1 MGKIASETAE
11 LLKEIILSC
20 SAEDILPEELD
31 NFIDFL
37 ANVSDSNANEPQ
49 AIDKTGAEVLFLTS
63 FLTEELEKDF
73 PEIETDFIF
82 HSRAKLPQFGR
93 DAIPLVNLLNCSSII
108 DNHQQRVLA
117 SILCGAQS
125 GDSYCAELLKSMYK
139 IYHKKEYS
147 QFKRYPKLT
156 SRN

>member
-93 DAIPLVNLLNCSSII
+93 DAIPLVNLLNCSVSSTITSKGSL
-108 DNHQQRVLA
+108 HQSYAVPRVE
-117 SILCGAQS
+117 IPIVQS
-125 GDSYCAELLKSMYK
+125 C
-139 IYHKKEYS
+139 
-147 QFKRYPKLT
+147 
-156 SRN
+156 

>member
-108 DNHQQRVLA
+108 DNHQQRVLE
-117 SILCGAQS
+117 SIL
-125 GDSYCAELLKSMYK
+125 
-139 IYHKKEYS
+139 
-147 QFKRYPKLT
+147 
-156 SRN
+156 

>member
-73 PEIETDFIF
+73 PEIETDFIAAPNSPSSAEMPF
-82 HSRAKLPQFGR
+82 LWLIYLTAPVSSTITSKGSLHQSYAVPRVE
-93 DAIPLVNLLNCSSII
+93 IPIV
-108 DNHQQRVLA
+108 
-117 SILCGAQS
+117 QS
-125 GDSYCAELLKSMYK
+125 C
-139 IYHKKEYS
+139 
-147 QFKRYPKLT
+147 
-156 SRN
+156 

>member
-31 NFIDFL
+31 NFIAFL

-63 FLTEELEKDF
+63 FMTEELVKDF
-73 PEIETDFIF
+73 PEIETDFPSSAEMPLLWLIYLTAPVSSTITSNGSL
-82 HSRAKLPQFGR
+82 HQSYAVPRVE
-93 DAIPLVNLLNCSSII
+93 IPIV
-108 DNHQQRVLA
+108 
-117 SILCGAQS
+117 QS
-125 GDSYCAELLKSMYK
+125 C
-139 IYHKKEYS
+139 
-147 QFKRYPKLT
+147 
-156 SRN
+156 

>member
-82 HSRAKLPQFGR
+82 HSRAKLPSSAEMPFLWLIYLTAPVSSTITSKGSLHQSYAVPR
-93 DAIPLVNLLNCSSII
+93 VEIPLC
-108 DNHQQRVLA
+108 RA
-117 SILCGAQS
+117 A
-125 GDSYCAELLKSMYK
+125 
-139 IYHKKEYS
+139 
-147 QFKRYPKLT
+147 
-156 SRN
+156 

>member
-93 DAIPLVNLLNCSSII
+93 DA
-108 DNHQQRVLA
+108 Q
-117 SILCGAQS
+117 
-125 GDSYCAELLKSMYK
+125 
-139 IYHKKEYS
+139 
-147 QFKRYPKLT
+147 
-156 SRN
+156 

>member
-1 MGKIASETAE
+1 MI
-11 LLKEIILSC
+11 
-20 SAEDILPEELD
+20 
-31 NFIDFL
+31 
-37 ANVSDSNANEPQ
+37 SDSNANEPQ

-108 DNHQQRVLA
+108 DNHQQMVLA
-117 SILCGAQS
+117 SILCRCPEWRFLLCRA
-125 GDSYCAELLKSMYK
+125 AE
-139 IYHKKEYS
+139 EYVQNLS
-147 QFKRYPKLT
+147 
-156 SRN
+156 